1 MIKRRHA
8 SKRLRLVGGL
18 DVLADTMDC
27 VYLDVDI
34 CGEINTTTTLEI
46 LAMTAEE
53 YPDLK
58 SAKTEVHSIQQW
70 KTNVVLEKIVYDTK
84 IGEILDPLAGRA
96 RLTQG
101 T

>member
-1 MIKRRHA
+1 MNEPENDQEGHA

-70 KTNVVLEKIVYDTK
+70 KKLVA
-84 IGEILDPLAGRA
+84 GQDPGSFGGRA
-96 RLTQG
+96 RLTQ